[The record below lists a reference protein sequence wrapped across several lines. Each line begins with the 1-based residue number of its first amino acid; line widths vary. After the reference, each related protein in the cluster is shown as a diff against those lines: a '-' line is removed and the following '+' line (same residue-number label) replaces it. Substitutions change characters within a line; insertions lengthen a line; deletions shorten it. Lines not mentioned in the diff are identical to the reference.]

1 MLRLFPR
8 GFTATAICLLAAT
21 LAVAQ
26 EERTSGAGETPVAAS
41 VAVDPVAADERIATR
56 LNEILSATGW
66 FEDAEVRVDQGVAFL
81 KGRSD
86 TEAHREW
93 AGALARNTEGVVA
106 AVNRMEVNEVSMWD
120 LSPAWGEIQELAA
133 AGVRKSPLL
142 LLALLVLTLTWWFAA
157 RWTRAAGSL
166 LEPRIDNRLLKR
178 VLSRL
183 AAVPIALFGMY
194 VVLKISGLTGLAT
207 TVLGGTGLIGLVLGI
222 AFRDIAENFL
232 ASLML
237 SVQNPFATGDL
248 ISVAGH
254 KGFVQSVNT
263 RSTLLMT
270 LDGNH
275 VQIPNATIY
284 KETIVNFTAN
294 PNTRFDFVVG
304 IGYDDSIEQAQGL
317 ARDIVLRQEGVV
329 AEPEPWVVVEALGAS
344 TVNIKAYF
352 WVETA
357 KYNGLKV
364 RSAVIRSVKRALED
378 AGISMPDE
386 AREVVFPAG
395 VPVQMIESGSA
406 AAGPSS
412 PAAKSKRTQPI
423 DVSEAEGSL
432 QSEAVE
438 IEEQA
443 RKARVPEQGTNLLG
457 DEETS

>member
-1 MLRLFPR
+1 
-8 GFTATAICLLAAT
+8 
-21 LAVAQ
+21 
-26 EERTSGAGETPVAAS
+26 
-41 VAVDPVAADERIATR
+41 
-56 LNEILSATGW
+56 
-66 FEDAEVRVDQGVAFL
+66 
-81 KGRSD
+81 
-86 TEAHREW
+86 
-93 AGALARNTEGVVA
+93 
-106 AVNRMEVNEVSMWD
+106 
-120 LSPAWGEIQELAA
+120 
-133 AGVRKSPLL
+133 
-142 LLALLVLTLTWWFAA
+142 
-157 RWTRAAGSL
+157 
-166 LEPRIDNRLLKR
+166 
-178 VLSRL
+178 
-183 AAVPIALFGMY
+183 
-194 VVLKISGLTGLAT
+194 
-207 TVLGGTGLIGLVLGI
+207 
-222 AFRDIAENFL
+222 
-232 ASLML
+232 
-237 SVQNPFATGDL
+237 
-248 ISVAGH
+248 
-254 KGFVQSVNT
+254 
-263 RSTLLMT
+263 

-329 AEPEPWVVVEALGAS
+329 AEPEPWVVVEALGAA

-406 AAGPSS
+406 AAGPS
-412 PAAKSKRTQPI
+412 PPHGKSKRTQPI